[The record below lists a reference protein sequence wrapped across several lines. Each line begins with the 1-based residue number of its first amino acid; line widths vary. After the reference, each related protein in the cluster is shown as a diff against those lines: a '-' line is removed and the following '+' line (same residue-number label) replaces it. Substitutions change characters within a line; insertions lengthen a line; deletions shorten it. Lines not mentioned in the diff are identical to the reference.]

1 MSITSA
7 IMNLFKRAKPSPED
21 ERIASA
27 VADELATEVADELRP
42 DIADAL
48 AQMGAA
54 FKSELGAEY
63 QSPPRNQKEA
73 AMPTVT
79 KQVHLSRPAM
89 PAKSSTAAAVRSAGI
104 SSDAGRAFSKYAE
117 TVHDVVYSRRRAEAA
132 TSLRALK

>member
-7 IMNLFKRAKPSPED
+7 IMNLFKRAKPSSED

-63 QSPPRNQKEA
+63 QSPPTRPRESA

-79 KQVHLSRPAM
+79 KQVRLSRPAM
-89 PAKSSTAAAVRSAGI
+89 PAKPSTAAAVRSAGAA
-104 SSDAGRAFSKYAE
+104 SA
-117 TVHDVVYSRRRAEAA
+117 RRRE
-132 TSLRALK
+132 